1 MIQTFGV
8 EIVFETDE
16 RQYCCDPPKRYF
28 TKSPSNYKLLRK
40 YVQQEMEKA
49 KVFTSEEETATDNVA
64 NIGKITD
71 ATKSQKIQSDKI
83 TKSQDNKII
92 KSEPEPKIP

>member
-1 MIQTFGV
+1 
-8 EIVFETDE
+8 
-16 RQYCCDPPKRYF
+16 
-28 TKSPSNYKLLRK
+28 
-40 YVQQEMEKA
+40 MEKA